1 MYATDFIY
9 DGEYL
14 SDYHFVICS
23 IDNNSSIR
31 EISAGSEITF
41 NQLSINN
48 GSKHSLISTQYNS
61 CISANFDICKDPDYF
76 NDIEIKESEHY
87 KIMRWLNRNEFK
99 KFNFRTN
106 YTRRCNYNASFNITN
121 IYIDDK
127 LVGFRLSMVTDKP
140 YGTGEEVKID
150 FNSDSPFTCEV
161 YNESDEIGYL
171 YPTLNIT
178 PKTNGDMV
186 ITNKTY
192 NIEYPTIVKN
202 CTAGENII
210 IDCENQVI
218 TSTKPDHIC
227 DDFNFRFFALGSSY
241 KNFKNEISIS
251 LPCKFSIAY
260 KPIIKN
266 IN

>member
-23 IDNNSSIR
+23 IDGSDSVK

-41 NQLSINN
+41 NQIPMRAGN
-48 GSKHSLISTQYNS
+48 KHTLISTKYNT
-61 CISANFDICKDPDYF
+61 CFATTFDICKDPDYF
-76 NDIEIKESEHY
+76 DDIEIKEFEHY
-87 KIMRWLNRNEFK
+87 KIIRWLNRKEFK

-121 IYIDDK
+121 IYIADK
-127 LVGFRLSMVTDKP
+127 LVGFRLSMITDRP
-140 YGTGEEVKID
+140 YGFGDEINISFETAGNYNYIIK
-150 FNSDSPFTCEV
+150 
-161 YNESDEIGYL
+161 NESDEIGYL

-178 PKTNGDMV
+178 PKINGDV
-186 ITNKTY
+186 IITNLTY
-192 NIEYPTIVKN
+192 NENNPMIIKN

-210 IDCENQVI
+210 IDCENQII
-218 TSTKPDHIC
+218 TSTKNDHIC

-241 KNFKNEISIS
+241 KNFDNEISVS
-251 LPCKFSIAY
+251 LPCKITITY
-260 KPIIKN
+260 EPIIKN